1 MKITFRGVRGSIP
14 VPGPNTVKYGG
25 NTTCVHIVTDEGDEI
40 IIDGGTGIREL
51 GLEQMGRLPLSVSV
65 FLTHT
70 HWDHIQGLPFY
81 VPLFIPNNT
90 IKFYGA
96 FDPVY
101 MQDLQTV
108 LSQQMQYCYFPVRE
122 SELKANIEYHN
133 IKELQPIQVG
143 SATIIPILLN
153 HPVMN
158 YGYKITSHGK
168 SFFFTG
174 DYEPSINIYSED
186 DEDFEMY
193 ESMVAEKNQALKQ
206 FITGC
211 DLALFDSQ
219 YTLEEYQT
227 KMGWGHGTY
236 QSCLNVAKEA
246 SVQQLFLTHH
256 DPTRTDEALDKI
268 GEALLADPAYQGLK
282 FAIAK
287 EGVSIQL

>member
-1 MKITFRGVRGSIP
+1 MQVTFRGVRGSIP

-51 GLEQMGRLPLSVSV
+51 GLEQMSRLPLSTHI

-81 VPLFIPNNT
+81 LPLFVAKNRIS
-90 IKFYGA
+90 FFGA

-101 MQDLQTV
+101 MQDLQTI

-122 SELKANIEYHN
+122 SELKASIEYHN
-133 IKELQPIQVG
+133 IQEMVPIQVG
-143 SATIIPILLN
+143 SATVWPILLN

-158 YGYKITSHGK
+158 FGYKIESHGK

-174 DYEPSINIYSED
+174 DYEPAVNIYGEE
-186 DEDFEMY
+186 DEDFELY
-193 ESMVAEKNQALKQ
+193 ESMVAEKNAMLIQ
-206 FITGC
+206 FVSNC

-219 YTLEEYQT
+219 YTLAEYET
-227 KMGWGHGTY
+227 KVGWGHGTY
-236 QSCLNVAKEA
+236 HSCLNVGKAAHIKK
-246 SVQQLFLTHH
+246 LFLTHH
-256 DPTRTDEALDKI
+256 DPTRSDQALDAIAAELHQEK
-268 GEALLADPAYQGLK
+268 AFQSLD
-282 FAIAK
+282 FAIAQ
-287 EGVSIQL
+287 EGVTVQL